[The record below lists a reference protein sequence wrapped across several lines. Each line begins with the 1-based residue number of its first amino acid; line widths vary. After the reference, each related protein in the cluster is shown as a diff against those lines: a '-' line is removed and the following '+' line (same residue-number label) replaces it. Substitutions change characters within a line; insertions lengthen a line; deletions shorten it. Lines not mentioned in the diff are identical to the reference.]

1 MKRIIN
7 LICLIMLIS
16 LSAWAGDNSQA
27 TETAKVAA
35 AQPPDWAMNAN
46 TYLIAFI
53 VIVLLVTI
61 LALFRSSLKLI
72 KKITSFCIVMFI
84 SGSAFA
90 AETTE
95 SKEVAKVTAA
105 QPPDWALHPNT
116 YLIAFIVLILLA
128 TIIVLYKTNMKLIKM
143 IAPHAFDD
151 EKQTAVEGAVSGV
164 KNRETFMRKVYLRLV
179 DSVPVAKEQDILL
192 DHDYD
197 GIQEL
202 DNNLPPW
209 WKWGFYIT
217 IIAAVVYMLAYHV
230 TGTGKLQDEEYAD
243 ELAVA
248 AKQKEERM
256 KNSAENITEENVTV
270 LVDAAEIAKGKDI
283 YEKNCSACHMADGG
297 GMVGPNL
304 TDNYWLHGGGVKNI
318 FKTITYGVPAKG
330 MISWQA
336 QLSPKQI
343 QEVTSFIMT
352 LHGTKPAAPKEPQGD
367 EWKEDA
373 TATAGDTTAV
383 ASAEAA
389 VK

>member
-1 MKRIIN
+1 
-7 LICLIMLIS
+7 MLIS
-16 LSAWAGDNSQA
+16 LSALAGDNTQA
-27 TETAKVAA
+27 SETAKVTA
-35 AQPPDWAMNAN
+35 AQPPDWAMNGN
-46 TYLIAFI
+46 TYLIAFV
-53 VIVLLVTI
+53 VIVLLATI
-61 LALFRSSLKLI
+61 FALYKSSLKLI
-72 KKITSFCIVMFI
+72 RKITSFCFVMFI
-84 SGSAFA
+84 SASAFA
-90 AETTE
+90 ADATE
-95 SKEVAKVTAA
+95 SKEAPKVTPI

-128 TIIVLYKTNMKLIKM
+128 TIVVLYKTNMKLIKL

-151 EKQTAVEGAVSGV
+151 MRQTTEEGAVSGV

-179 DSVPVAKEQDILL
+179 DSVPITKEQDILL

-202 DNNLPPW
+202 DNNLPPR

-217 IIAAVVYMLAYHV
+217 IIAAVIYMLAYHD
-230 TGTGKLQDEEYAD
+230 TGTGKLQAEEYAD

-256 KNSAENITEENVTV
+256 KNSAENITEENVTA

-283 YEKNCSACHMADGG
+283 YDKNCSACHMADGG

-343 QEVTSFIMT
+343 QEVTSFILT
-352 LHGTKPAAPKEPQGD
+352 LHGTKPAAPKEAQGD
-367 EWKEDA
+367 EWKDDA
-373 TATAGDTTAV
+373 TAAAKDTTAV
-383 ASAEAA
+383 ATAEAT
-389 VK
+389 VR

>member
-1 MKRIIN
+1 MRKIIN

-16 LSAWAGDNSQA
+16 LSTLAGDNTQA
-27 TETAKVAA
+27 SETAKVIAT
-35 AQPPDWAMNAN
+35 QPPDWAMNGK
-46 TYLIAFI
+46 TYLIAFV

-61 LALFRSSLKLI
+61 LSLYRSSLKLI
-72 KKITSFCIVMFI
+72 KKITSFCLVMFI
-84 SGSAFA
+84 SASAFA
-90 AETTE
+90 ADVTE
-95 SKEVAKVTAA
+95 SKEAPKVTPI

-128 TIIVLYKTNMKLIKM
+128 TIVVLYKTNMKLIKM

-151 EKQTAVEGAVSGV
+151 MRQTAEEGAVSGV

-179 DSVPVAKEQDILL
+179 DSVPVTKEQDILL

-217 IIAAVVYMLAYHV
+217 IIAAVIYMLAYHV
-230 TGTGKLQDEEYAD
+230 TGTGKLQAEEYAD

-256 KNSAENITEENVTV
+256 KNSAENITEENVTA

-352 LHGTKPAAPKEPQGD
+352 LHGTKPAAPKEPQGE

-373 TATAGDTTAV
+373 TAAAKDTTAV
-383 ASAEAA
+383 ATTEAIG
-389 VK
+389 K

>member
-1 MKRIIN
+1 
-7 LICLIMLIS
+7 MLIS
-16 LSAWAGDNSQA
+16 LSTLAGDSTQA
-27 TETAKVAA
+27 SETTKVIAT
-35 AQPPDWAMNAN
+35 QPPDWAMNGK
-46 TYLIAFI
+46 TYLIAFV

-61 LALFRSSLKLI
+61 LSLYRSSLKLI
-72 KKITSFCIVMFI
+72 KKITSFCLVMFI
-84 SGSAFA
+84 SASAFA
-90 AETTE
+90 ADVTE
-95 SKEVAKVTAA
+95 SKEAPKVTPI

-128 TIIVLYKTNMKLIKM
+128 TIVVLYKTNMKLIKM

-151 EKQTAVEGAVSGV
+151 MRQTAEEGAVSGV

-179 DSVPVAKEQDILL
+179 DSVPVTKEQDILL

-217 IIAAVVYMLAYHV
+217 IIAAVIYMLAYHV
-230 TGTGKLQDEEYAD
+230 TGTGKLQAEEFAD

-256 KNSAENITEENVTV
+256 KNSAENITEENVTA

-352 LHGTKPAAPKEPQGD
+352 LHGTKPAAPKEPQGE

-373 TATAGDTTAV
+373 TAAAKDTTAV
-383 ASAEAA
+383 ATTEAIG
-389 VK
+389 K

>member
-1 MKRIIN
+1 M
-7 LICLIMLIS
+7 
-16 LSAWAGDNSQA
+16 
-27 TETAKVAA
+27 
-35 AQPPDWAMNAN
+35 
-46 TYLIAFI
+46 
-53 VIVLLVTI
+53 
-61 LALFRSSLKLI
+61 
-72 KKITSFCIVMFI
+72 
-84 SGSAFA
+84 
-90 AETTE
+90 
-95 SKEVAKVTAA
+95 
-105 QPPDWALHPNT
+105 
-116 YLIAFIVLILLA
+116 AFIVLILLA

-230 TGTGKLQDEEYAD
+230 TGTGKLQAEEYAD

>member
-1 MKRIIN
+1 MKKIIN

-16 LSAWAGDNSQA
+16 LSTLAGDNTQA
-27 TETAKVAA
+27 SETTKVIAT
-35 AQPPDWAMNAN
+35 QPPDWAMNGK
-46 TYLIAFI
+46 TYLIAFV

-61 LALFRSSLKLI
+61 LSLYRSSLKLI
-72 KKITSFCIVMFI
+72 KKITSFCLVMFI
-84 SGSAFA
+84 SASAFA
-90 AETTE
+90 ADVTE
-95 SKEVAKVTAA
+95 SKEAPKVTPI

-128 TIIVLYKTNMKLIKM
+128 TIVVLYKTNMKLIKM

-151 EKQTAVEGAVSGV
+151 MRQTAEEGAVSGV

-179 DSVPVAKEQDILL
+179 DSVPVTKEQDILL

-217 IIAAVVYMLAYHV
+217 IIAAVIYMLAYHV
-230 TGTGKLQDEEYAD
+230 TGTGKLQAEEYAD

-256 KNSAENITEENVTV
+256 KNSAENITEENVTA

-352 LHGTKPAAPKEPQGD
+352 LHGTKPAAPKEPQGE

-373 TATAGDTTAV
+373 TAAAKDTTAV
-383 ASAEAA
+383 ATAEAIG
-389 VK
+389 K

>member
-1 MKRIIN
+1 MKKIIN

-16 LSAWAGDNSQA
+16 LSTLAGDSTQA
-27 TETAKVAA
+27 SETTKVIAT
-35 AQPPDWAMNAN
+35 QPPDWAMNGK
-46 TYLIAFI
+46 TYLIAFV

-61 LALFRSSLKLI
+61 LSLYRSSLKLI
-72 KKITSFCIVMFI
+72 KKITSFCLVMFI
-84 SGSAFA
+84 SASAFA
-90 AETTE
+90 ADVTE
-95 SKEVAKVTAA
+95 SKEAPKVTPI

-128 TIIVLYKTNMKLIKM
+128 TIVVLYKTNMKLIKM

-151 EKQTAVEGAVSGV
+151 MRQTAEEGAVSGV

-179 DSVPVAKEQDILL
+179 DSVPVTKEQDILL

-217 IIAAVVYMLAYHV
+217 IIAAVIYMLAYHV
-230 TGTGKLQDEEYAD
+230 TGTGKLQAEEFAD

-256 KNSAENITEENVTV
+256 KNSAENITEENVTA

-352 LHGTKPAAPKEPQGD
+352 LHGTKPAAPKEPQGE

-373 TATAGDTTAV
+373 TAAAKDTTAV
-383 ASAEAA
+383 ATTEAIG
-389 VK
+389 K

>member
-1 MKRIIN
+1 MF
-7 LICLIMLIS
+7 IS
-16 LSAWAGDNSQA
+16 LSAWAGDTQA
-27 TETAKVAA
+27 TETTKVAA
-35 AQPPDWAMNAN
+35 AQPPDWLMNAN
-46 TYLIAFI
+46 TYLIAFV
-53 VIVLLVTI
+53 VIILLATI
-61 LALFRSSLKLI
+61 LALYRSSLKLL
-72 KKITSFCIVMFI
+72 KKITSFCFIMFV

-90 AETTE
+90 AEEAAPAEAT
-95 SKEVAKVTAA
+95 KVTAI
-105 QPPDWALHPNT
+105 QPPDWLLHTNT
-116 YLIAFIVLILLA
+116 YLIAFIVFILVV
-128 TIIVLYKTNMKLIKM
+128 TIVVLFKTNMKLIRM

-151 EKQTAVEGAVSGV
+151 EKQTAEAGAVSGV

-217 IIAAVVYMLAYHV
+217 IIAAVIYMLAYHV
-230 TGTGKLQDEEYAD
+230 TGTGKLQAEEYAD

-304 TDNYWLHGGGVKNI
+304 TDSYWLHGGGVKNI

-367 EWKEDA
+367 EWKDEPAAGA
-373 TATAGDTTAV
+373 TATDSAAVATTA
-383 ASAEAA
+383 EA
-389 VK
+389 VKK